1 MAKNAWPAFDRRKL
15 VGTRISR
22 LDGPIKTTGVA
33 KYAYDQNLDGM
44 LYGRFLIAPYAHG
57 NIKSIDVSAA
67 EKMAG
72 VEVVQVIRNA
82 GDEFR
87 YAGDAIAAVAAT
99 SEEIA
104 MDALQ
109 AIKVEYEILEHI
121 MDDTTTENVTG
132 KARTSEDGDAAAGF
146 AEADVV
152 IEGHYGLAP
161 ITHCCL
167 EAHGQVCEFKDGELW
182 VWPSTQN
189 VTGYANGLTKSAGL
203 EANKIH
209 VDCQVMGGGFGS
221 KFGADQWGN
230 VCTELA
236 KAAGKPVKL
245 MLERDQ
251 ELMTA
256 GARPSAYAD
265 VKVGVKK
272 DGSIVAWESSAWGS
286 GGTGGAGRLQ
296 MPYVFGGIPN
306 AKVSQST
313 IRTNRGTQ
321 RAWRAPGHPQSAL
334 ITMSALED
342 AAAAA
347 GVDALAFYK
356 MNLDKL
362 DVRLPNA
369 ESVYTE
375 ELDIAAKLM
384 DYKAK
389 AHARGDETAG
399 PIKRGLGISMH
410 TWGGAGHNSN
420 SDVVI
425 NPDGS
430 VAVSC
435 ATQDLGT
442 GARTALAIVV
452 AETLGL
458 PLEKVQANI
467 GNNSYPPDSA
477 SGGSTTIGGIS
488 TSSREAATN
497 ALNALLAKA
506 APALGVDADSL
517 EAWEGKIQE
526 IDKPSNNI
534 TWEKAC
540 ALLGSAPVKG
550 SGAKP
555 TADGVPLDNSQVG
568 GCQMADVSVD
578 IETGVITINEMVAVQ
593 DIGMIIDLKTAESQ
607 VHGALIMGVTY
618 ALYEEAIYDPITGK
632 MLNADMEFY
641 RLAGHADVGKLTVH
655 MMQTEEHYS
664 RGVIGLGEPP
674 VISPG
679 AAISNAVANAIGV
692 RVPTLPL
699 TPDKVLAALASGG
712 LA

>member
-1 MAKNAWPAFDRRKL
+1 MAKMAWPAYDRRKL
-15 VGTRISR
+15 LGTRISR
-22 LDGPIKTTGVA
+22 LDGPIKTTGAA

-57 NIKSIDVSAA
+57 KIKSIDVSAA
-67 EKMAG
+67 EGMTG
-72 VEVVQVIRNA
+72 VAVVQVIRNV
-82 GDEFR
+82 GDEFL
-87 YAGDAIAAVAAT
+87 YAGDAIAAVAAST
-99 SEEIA
+99 EEIA
-104 MDALQ
+104 IDAIH

-121 MDDTTTENVTG
+121 MDDTNPDNVSG
-132 KARTSEDGDAAAGF
+132 KPRTSEDGDVAAGF
-146 AEADVV
+146 SEADVV
-152 IEGHYGLAP
+152 HEGRYGVAP

-189 VTGYANGLTKSAGL
+189 VTGYADGLTNVAGL
-203 EANKIH
+203 EASKIH

-251 ELMTA
+251 ELMVA

-265 VKVGVKK
+265 VKVGVTK
-272 DGSIVAWESSAWGS
+272 DGSITAWESSAWGS

-296 MPYVFGGIPN
+296 MPYVFGSIAN
-306 AKVSQST
+306 MKVGQGT
-313 IRTNRGTQ
+313 IRTNRGSQ
-321 RAWRAPGHPQSAL
+321 RAWRAPGHPQSCL

-342 AAAAA
+342 VAAKA
-347 GVDALAFYK
+347 GIDALEFYK
-356 MNLDKL
+356 KNLDKL
-362 DVRLPNA
+362 DVRLPDA
-369 ESVYTE
+369 ARIYTE
-375 ELDIAAKLM
+375 ELDIAADLIG
-384 DYKAK
+384 YKDK
-389 AHARGDETAG
+389 AHPRGDQTAG

-410 TWGGAGHNSN
+410 TWGGAGHSSN

-425 NPDGS
+425 HPDGS
-430 VAVSC
+430 VAVNC

-442 GARTALAIVV
+442 GARTAIAIVT

-458 PLEKVQANI
+458 PLNKVQANI
-467 GNNSYPPDSA
+467 GNNSLPPDSA

-506 APALGVDADSL
+506 APALGVEAEKL
-517 EAWEGKIQE
+517 EAWDGKIQE
-526 IDKPSNNI
+526 IDNPSNNI

-540 ALLGSAPVKG
+540 ALIGSAPIKG
-550 SGAKP
+550 SGSKP
-555 TADGVPLDNSQVG
+555 TADGTQLDNSQVG
-568 GCQMADVSVD
+568 GCQIADVSVD
-578 IETGVITINEMVAVQ
+578 IETGVVTINEIVAVQ

-641 RLAGHADVGKLTVH
+641 RLAGHADVGKLKVH
-655 MMQTEEHYS
+655 LMQTEEHYS

-692 RVPTLPL
+692 RVPTLPM
-699 TPDKVLAALASGG
+699 TPDRVLAALA
-712 LA
+712 